1 MLQTSDF
8 KKISVKDIRKI
19 IKELDLKKKKKE
31 LKGYSYRKKKDL
43 IDMLLDMDIPMSVL
57 DKYRKVKG
65 AKGANAKAKGANA
78 KAPVKKNIVMEVKD
92 MPRNENMFEIMEVE
106 GGQVKKVGEY
116 KERED
121 AMNSFNEMVK
131 MNKKVYL
138 IKGNQVLRS
147 YQKPNIRMMGN
158 GRFKVHLMYKG
169 KKTVV
174 ADTKAEHMALERIG
188 YKHKA
193 GDNPG
198 HSKKNSPK
206 AKKKAQMSKMESSYG
221 Y

>member
-1 MLQTSDF
+1 M
-8 KKISVKDIRKI
+8 V
-19 IKELDLKKKKKE
+19 
-31 LKGYSYRKKKDL
+31 
-43 IDMLLDMDIPMSVL
+43 
-57 DKYRKVKG
+57 
-65 AKGANAKAKGANA
+65 
-78 KAPVKKNIVMEVKD
+78 VKD
-92 MPRNENMFEIMEVE
+92 MPRNESMFEIMEVM

-116 KERED
+116 KDRED
-121 AMNSFNEMVK
+121 AINSYNKMVE

-147 YQKPNIRMMGN
+147 YMNPKINMMGN

-174 ADTKAEHMALERIG
+174 ADTKAEHLALERIG
-188 YKHKA
+188 YKHKE

-198 HSKKNSPK
+198 HSKKKNSPK
-206 AKKKAQMSKMESSYG
+206 PKKKAQMNKMESGYG

>member
-1 MLQTSDF
+1 MLQVEDF

-31 LKGYSYRKKKDL
+31 LKGYSYRKKKEL
-43 IDMLLDMDIPMSVL
+43 INMLLDMDIPMNVL

-65 AKGANAKAKGANA
+65 AKAKGAKA

-92 MPRNENMFEIMEVE
+92 IPRNESMFEIMEVM

-121 AMNSFNEMVK
+121 AMNSYNKMIEMK
-131 MNKKVYL
+131 KKVYL
-138 IKGNQVLRS
+138 IKGNEILRS
-147 YQKPNIRMMGN
+147 YMNPKIRMEAN
-158 GRFKVHLMYKG
+158 GRFKKHLMYKG

-174 ADTKAEHMALERIG
+174 ADTKAEHLALERIG

-198 HSKKNSPK
+198 HSKKNNSPK
-206 AKKKAQMSKMESSYG
+206 AKKKAQMNKMESG
-221 Y
+221 YDY

>member
-1 MLQTSDF
+1 MLQVEDF

-31 LKGYSYRKKKDL
+31 LKGYSYRKKKEL
-43 IDMLLDMDIPMSVL
+43 INMLLDMDIPMNVL

-65 AKGANAKAKGANA
+65 AKAKGAKA

-92 MPRNENMFEIMEVE
+92 IPRNESMFEIMEVM

-121 AMNSFNEMVK
+121 AMNSYNKMIEMK
-131 MNKKVYL
+131 KKVYL
-138 IKGNQVLRS
+138 IKGNEILRS
-147 YQKPNIRMMGN
+147 YMNPKIRMEAN
-158 GRFKVHLMYKG
+158 GRFKKHLMYKG

-174 ADTKAEHMALERIG
+174 ADTKAEHLALERIG

-198 HSKKNSPK
+198 HSKKNNSPK
-206 AKKKAQMSKMESSYG
+206 AKKKAQMNKMESSYD

>member
-1 MLQTSDF
+1 MLQASDF

-65 AKGANAKAKGANA
+65 AKAQM
-78 KAPVKKNIVMEVKD
+78 KKNIVMVVKD
-92 MPRNENMFEIMEVE
+92 MPRNKSMFEIMEVM

-116 KERED
+116 KEKED

-138 IKGNQVLRS
+138 VKGDEVLRS
-147 YQKPNIRMMGN
+147 YMKPNINMMGN
-158 GRFKVHLMYKG
+158 GRYKAHVMYKG
-169 KKTVV
+169 NKAVV

-188 YKHKA
+188 YKHKGA
-193 GDNPG
+193 NAMGKITDNPG
-198 HSKKNSPK
+198 HSKKKNSPK
-206 AKKKAQMSKMESSYG
+206 AKKKAQMSKMESGYG

>member
-1 MLQTSDF
+1 MLQVEDF

-31 LKGYSYRKKKDL
+31 LKGYSYRKKKEL
-43 IDMLLDMDIPMSVL
+43 INMLLDMDIPMNVL

-65 AKGANAKAKGANA
+65 AKAKGAKA

-92 MPRNENMFEIMEVE
+92 IPRNESMFEIMEVM

-121 AMNSFNEMVK
+121 AMNSYNKMIEMK
-131 MNKKVYL
+131 KKVYL
-138 IKGNQVLRS
+138 IKGNEILRS
-147 YQKPNIRMMGN
+147 YMNPKIRMEAN
-158 GRFKVHLMYKG
+158 GRFKKHLMYKG

-174 ADTKAEHMALERIG
+174 ADTKAEHLALERIG

-198 HSKKNSPK
+198 HSKKNNSPK
-206 AKKKAQMSKMESSYG
+206 AKKKAQMNKMESSYG